1 MRVSEKARVVLD
13 AIGYLIVMIPD
24 KLRKTLGN
32 RDLIW
37 PAVEKCEN

>member
-13 AIGYLIVMIPD
+13 AYLIVMIPD